1 MLNPRTLYSLIL
13 ASFVLAGPVSTDSFS
28 SDHGSGTSTSWQS
41 SSNTLSAP
49 SEAQTV
55 PPASDDPNFQIYP
68 PGFDGTPKAT
78 RGPLGANILQ
88 KDNTAIDRQNPDILA
103 PPTTDH
109 GNV

>member
-13 ASFVLAGPVSTDSFS
+13 ASFVLAGPVSKDSFS

-103 PPTTDH
+103 PPTPDH